1 MDGNTPITLAAGY
14 SDRDGAVADF
24 KSMWRPQG
32 GRLRPHGRRGAHQ
45 GRLGPPV
52 KGRLGPSVR
61 RTTGSAI
68 PGKGWFVILRLRSPL
83 RSFFDK
89 TWRSSEIQPA

>member
-1 MDGNTPITLAAGY
+1 MDGNTPITLAASY

-45 GRLGPPV
+45 GRLGPPA
-52 KGRLGPSVR
+52 R
-61 RTTGSAI
+61 RTAGSAI
-68 PGKGWFVILRLRSPL
+68 PGKGCFVILRLCNPL